1 MWTLNRDDISHPTDA
16 YGRLPVLGPETRAD
30 RCAFIVIG
38 SAMFDGK
45 AVGHLAVTGLLLA
58 CLLVRCQ
65 IVGMSVRSRDT
76 KFPESFNSLKKK
88 VIFPALFSRKHW
100 KKWTVFIIEQTYFL
114 RYNQTWW
121 LKPFTVS

>member
-88 VIFPALFSRKHW
+88 SYFSGFVFQETLEEMDGFYYWTDLFSQ
-100 KKWTVFIIEQTYFL
+100 I
-114 RYNQTWW
+114 
-121 LKPFTVS
+121 